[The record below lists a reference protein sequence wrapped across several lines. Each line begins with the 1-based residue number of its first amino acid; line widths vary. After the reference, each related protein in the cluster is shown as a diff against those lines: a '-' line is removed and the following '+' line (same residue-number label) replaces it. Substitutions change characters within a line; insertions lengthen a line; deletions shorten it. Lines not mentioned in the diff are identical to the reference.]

1 MSRLPPAFRPLLAL
15 RWRIN
20 PSVCSTAVHYILQT
34 AGYRAIADPGCCLH
48 SPEAVLLSQIPVNC
62 QYCFFVFALFTP
74 LKKINISKIAHGIRG
89 HMLSHAVA
97 HLSRHMDCHAHQLR
111 SLQYLNVHILLLV
124 AAAFGANGVFKN
136 NNDVTLFI
144 LRMRKIPGM
153 RFTLL
158 RFHHEH
164 EFNFHNPK

>member
-1 MSRLPPAFRPLLAL
+1 MLLLDEYSFCSSCATFHWRDLEFQSRKAAVSDTCPAETRSSPRGLWVCLGMPQAAFRPLPAL
-15 RWRIN
+15 LWRIN

-74 LKKINISKIAHGIRG
+74 LKKMNISKIAYGIRG
-89 HMLSHAVA
+89 HMLIHAVA

-111 SLQYLNVHILLLV
+111 SL
-124 AAAFGANGVFKN
+124 
-136 NNDVTLFI
+136 
-144 LRMRKIPGM
+144 
-153 RFTLL
+153 
-158 RFHHEH
+158 
-164 EFNFHNPK
+164 